1 MSNVIS
7 AKQFQREFRVSKK
20 IGHGAFG
27 EICLGINQRT
37 GKLVAIKKEPIKS
50 RYPQLLFEAKVYGIT
65 LNGSE
70 DITISGCE
78 FRNMGY
84 SSILNDS
91 TGNVVVED
99 CSFDCSNVYNPIEGS
114 QKVDNGNVSVKRCE
128 FAGTPGN
135 NYINFG

>member
-1 MSNVIS
+1 MITINNSVFD
-7 AKQFQREFRVSKK
+7 AKGADKK
-20 IGHGAFG
+20 
-27 EICLGINQRT
+27 
-37 GKLVAIKKEPIKS
+37 
-50 RYPQLLFEAKVYGIT
+50 AKVYGIT

-114 QKVDNGNVSVKRCE
+114 QKVDNGNVSIRRCK

-135 NYINFG
+135 NYINFYQFKDGSEHLI